1 MRHSRAA
8 HLPSQAGHDPSHG
21 VPLDPRHDLANL
33 GSIAEDRDDSNGS
46 RFQLALAILAD
57 FLGNPCRVL
66 RVYSAFAR
74 TISTQTPVG
83 RTWLLTESDIAEAL
97 AMAERNSGLLWD
109 EKHGSYLEPASPVD
123 PIAKRSSR
131 VIKSRKS

>member
-1 MRHSRAA
+1 MASR
-8 HLPSQAGHDPSHG
+8 LIHDMT
-21 VPLDPRHDLANL
+21 LQTW

-83 RTWLLTESDIAEAL
+83 RIWLLNESDVAAAL
-97 AMAERNSGLLWD
+97 ATAERNSGLLWD

-123 PIAKRSSR
+123 PIAKKSRR
-131 VIKSRKS
+131 VIKSRKSQS